1 MRRTLLILLN
11 MLIFLN
17 IFSYQIEK
25 SFPVDKDSFDDS
37 ILTNDMLEFK
47 AFKNQGYIILDY
59 EGLNHADIYINGVK
73 LKTDDLKGKGTA
85 KIDIS
90 KMTKNDKNIF
100 QISNLEGKVN
110 VKIPY
115 PTVTENK
122 KIKSYN
128 SETIKFLD
136 EFVQAE
142 IKAGLPSAQI
152 AVIKD
157 GNLEI
162 LSSYGYVNNYN
173 QDGSEIKDKI
183 KVTDETVY
191 DLASN
196 TKMYAT
202 NYAIMKLVSEK
213 KLNLDD
219 YVYKFYP
226 EFTGNNKEKVQISD
240 LLKHQA
246 GFPPDPQ
253 YFNDKYDKDDGI
265 PNGKND
271 LYAIGKE
278 NVRKA
283 IMKTPLIYEPKT
295 STKYS
300 DVDYMLLGLIVEKVA
315 SKDLDTYL
323 KENFYNKLNLKKT
336 TFNPLKYGIAKN
348 VAAATELN
356 GNTRDNTINFVN
368 ARKYTIQGEVHDE
381 KAYYSMGGV
390 SGHAGL
396 FSNAYELAKLAQ
408 IIVNEGGYDNIKFFD
423 KTTLDNFIKPK
434 DINASYG
441 LGWRRQG
448 DFNYKWAFSGLA
460 SKETV
465 GHTGWTGTLTVIEPS
480 QNLVIVLLT
489 NAKNSRVIDPAKK
502 PNDFYGNHYYTT
514 NYGVISSI
522 IIDAYSNMNNKK
534 DTNLRMNGI
543 LEDLIN
549 GKYNLIKS
557 DSDYKNS
564 ADIKDTAE
572 LINLL
577 EKRTGKLNSE
587 YQKMREELQKMQ

>member
-17 IFSYQIEK
+17 VFSYQIEK

>member
-1 MRRTLLILLN
+1 MKKTLLILLN

-17 IFSYQIEK
+17 VFSYQIEK

-73 LKTDDLKGKGTA
+73 LKTDELKGKGTA

-265 PNGKND
+265 SNGKND

-348 VAAATELN
+348 VVAATELN

-448 DFNYKWAFSGLA
+448 DFIYKWAFSGLA
-460 SKETV
+460 SRETV

-577 EKRTGKLNSE
+577 EKGTGKLNSE